1 MNVLITGVTGFA
13 GSHLADYINGLGQWH
28 GSSPSVYDRASG
40 HEVPHVSAFDVFGT
54 KRRRSPLDNIC
65 SKVELTDCELTDYP
79 SVHRV
84 IDSVR
89 PCKIFHLAAQS
100 FVPQSW
106 DSPEYTFQVNVF
118 STLNIMEAIRRIDP
132 EIQLL
137 VAGSSEEY
145 GLVLPSECPI
155 TENQPLRPMS
165 PYGVSKVAMDLL
177 ARQYVKSYGLKIVIT
192 RAFNH
197 TGPRRGQV
205 FATSNFANQIAW
217 IEAGNGQ
224 KVIRVG
230 NLDAQRDFTDVR
242 DMVRAYW
249 LALETCEYG
258 EPYNIG
264 TGTDVSMLEVLDT
277 LLKLS
282 GQNIKTEVDPSRLR
296 PSDVPRLQS
305 DSTKFRKL
313 TGWVPFIPFNKTMK
327 DLLEYWREKL
337 K

>member
-13 GSHLADYINGLGQWH
+13 GSHLADYLNDKGDI
-28 GSSPSVYDRASG
+28 
-40 HEVPHVSAFDVFGT
+40 DVFGT
-54 KRRRSPLDNIC
+54 KRRRSPLDNIN
-65 SKVELTDCELTDYP
+65 SHVELTDCELTDYP
-79 SVHRV
+79 SVHHV

-89 PCKIFHLAAQS
+89 PDKIFHLAAQS

-106 DSPEYTFQVNVF
+106 EAPEYTFQVNVF

-132 EIQLL
+132 EIRLL

-145 GLVLPSECPI
+145 GFVLPSECPV
-155 TENQPLRPMS
+155 TEDQPLRPMS
-165 PYGVSKVAMDLL
+165 PYGVSKVSMDLL

-197 TGPRRGQV
+197 TGPRRGEV
-205 FATSNFANQIAW
+205 FATSTFAKQIAEL
-217 IEAGNGQ
+217 EAGGGDPII
-224 KVIRVG
+224 KVG
-230 NLDAQRDFTDVR
+230 NLAAQRDFTDVR

-249 LALETCEYG
+249 LALWNCDWG

-264 TGTDVSMLEVLDT
+264 TGTDISMLQVLDT
-277 LLKLS
+277 LLS
-282 GQNIKTEVDPSRLR
+282 FSDVHIKTEVDPSRLR

-313 TGWVPFIPFNKTMK
+313 TGWKPEIPFNQTMK
-327 DLLEYWREKL
+327 DLLDYWRERVK
-337 K
+337 

>member
-13 GSHLADYINGLGQWH
+13 GSHLADYLNDKGDI
-28 GSSPSVYDRASG
+28 
-40 HEVPHVSAFDVFGT
+40 DVFGT

-84 IDSVR
+84 INQIR
-89 PCKIFHLAAQS
+89 PDKIFHLAAQS

-106 DSPEYTFQVNVF
+106 EAPEYTFQVNVF

-132 EIQLL
+132 EIRLL

-145 GLVLPSECPI
+145 GFVLPSECPI
-155 TENQPLRPMS
+155 TEEQPLRPLS
-165 PYGVSKVAMDLL
+165 PYGVSKVSMDLL
-177 ARQYVKSYGLKIVIT
+177 ARQYVRSYDLKIVIT

-197 TGPRRGQV
+197 TGPRRGEV
-205 FATSNFANQIAW
+205 FATSTFAKQIAEL
-217 IEAGNGQ
+217 EAGGGDPII
-224 KVIRVG
+224 KVG
-230 NLDAQRDFTDVR
+230 NLDAKRDFTDVR

-264 TGTDVSMLEVLDT
+264 SGKAVTMQEMLFSLLAYSRLKVKT
-277 LLKLS
+277 L
-282 GQNIKTEVDPSRLR
+282 VDESRLR
-296 PSDVPRLQS
+296 PSDVPILEA
-305 DSTKFRKL
+305 DSTKFRML
-313 TGWVPFIPFNKTMK
+313 TGWKPEISFNQTMK
-327 DLLEYWREKL
+327 DLLEYWREKVR
-337 K
+337 